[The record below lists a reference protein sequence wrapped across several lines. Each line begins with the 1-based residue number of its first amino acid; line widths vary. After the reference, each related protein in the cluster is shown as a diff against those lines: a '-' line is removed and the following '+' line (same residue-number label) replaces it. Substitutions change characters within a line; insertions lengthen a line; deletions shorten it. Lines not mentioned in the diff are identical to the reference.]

1 MLRSD
6 VVKIVNTLSRDYSEQ
21 ARTYTDK
28 FYIIDSFDL
37 IKCYSLIFDYC
48 KNNHIRPAANNYK
61 QVNGLLYINDAP
73 AGRVALMYDTPNY
86 KAYIDDNSI
95 DYEALILARQEA
107 IYD

>member
-1 MLRSD
+1 MRRD
-6 VVKIVNTLSRDYSEQ
+6 ITIIVNNLSAAYSEA

-48 KNNHIRPAANNYK
+48 KNNHTRPTVNNYK

-73 AGRVALMYDTPNY
+73 VRRVALMYDIPNY
-86 KAYIDDNSI
+86 KRCIDDNSI

-107 IYD
+107 LYYD